1 MNIGIFDF
9 DIQGVLLLKTLAK
22 ELSQYDYVFYAD
34 TAHQVDGA
42 AVSETGIS
50 HITNAFDELVKRECV
65 IVIIANDIASVHVL
79 TTLRASYPNLH
90 IMSVEGAVRK
100 LLEYLQTY
108 PEVAATLVG
117 TGKREIVLT
126 EHSSTYDQRIA
137 EYLGGSF
144 IKTED

>member
-9 DIQGVLLLKTLAK
+9 DIKGVLLLKTLTK

-34 TAHQVDGA
+34 TAQQIDSATVPE
-42 AVSETGIS
+42 AVIS
-50 HITNAFDELVKRECV
+50 RITNAFDELVKRECA
-65 IVIIANDIASVHVL
+65 IVIIASDIASEHVL
-79 TTLRASYPNLH
+79 STLRASYPNMHVL
-90 IMSVEGAVRK
+90 SAEGVVGKLRK
-100 LLEYLQTY
+100 YLQAY
-108 PEVAATLVG
+108 PKVAATLVG

-126 EHSSTYDQRIA
+126 EHSPTYDQRIA